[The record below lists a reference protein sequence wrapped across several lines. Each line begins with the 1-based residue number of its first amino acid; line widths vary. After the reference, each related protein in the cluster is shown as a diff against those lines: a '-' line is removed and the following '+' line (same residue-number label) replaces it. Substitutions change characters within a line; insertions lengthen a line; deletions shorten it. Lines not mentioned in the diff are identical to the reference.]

1 MDGVILSA
9 RATILM
15 AFRTLPLILI
25 TFIGFLAA
33 GLGNLGLFVLFIGQS
48 VLIPIVTAFV
58 HLFVAK
64 VAGTNDNRFFI
75 NTSEKGVLVPGSVYS
90 APRMNVAPSYW
101 MIHVHFLLA
110 YLFSNAAAVNALP
123 EDSTIDPI
131 LLSNR
136 KSKSKMIMICTIFI
150 AMALSALKYQTNTE
164 TVYGIGIS
172 LGLGSILGYAWYK
185 FAASCGARAADVF
198 GIVQQ
203 VIPSSAK
210 DDKPMTCVYAPKP

>member
-1 MDGVILSA
+1 MDGVILSV
-9 RATILM
+9 RATLLM

-25 TFIGFLAA
+25 SFIAFLAA

-48 VLIPIVTAFV
+48 LLIPIVTAIV
-58 HLFVAK
+58 HLFVTK
-64 VAGTNDNRFFI
+64 VAGTNDDKFFI
-75 NTSEKGVLVPGSVYS
+75 NASEKALLVPGSIYS
-90 APRMNVAPSYW
+90 SPRINVAPSYW
-101 MIHVHFLLA
+101 MVHVHFLLA

-131 LLSNR
+131 LLANR
-136 KSKSKMIMICTIFI
+136 KSKSKTIMISTIFI
-150 AMALSALKYQTNTE
+150 ALALSVLKYKTNTE
-164 TVYGIGIS
+164 TIYGIGIAF
-172 LGLGSILGYAWYK
+172 GLGSILGYAWYK

-203 VIPSSAK
+203 VVPASAK